1 MFFLT
6 TFCMDVGKT
15 FLFYFSQIILLL
27 LCILRISTQVLEPEA
42 QCFTFAPT
50 PSVNS
55 TQRDGTSPNS
65 IDDTIDRITR
75 EDDTRVGQSSTRK
88 IPRRNQIRMDQTE
101 KELGDV
107 QQAVLP
113 VDSERYQTG
122 IVPQTSQTHCH
133 KKMKIQDFEEQ
144 IEFMLSKLEEAKS
157 TTCPDGKLFSVVL
170 RELNFIF
177 LGQVGLDL
185 VEKTSE
191 KIKEMIRKAEE
202 EKSKIPEIVIKE
214 RLESLLRLGAAH
226 GHVDVLR
233 F

>member
-1 MFFLT
+1 MIYRVFR
-6 TFCMDVGKT
+6 KT
-15 FLFYFSQIILLL
+15 SSNKPTKIRLDRACLPNFW
-27 LCILRISTQVLEPEA
+27 
-42 QCFTFAPT
+42 APT

-75 EDDTRVGQSSTRK
+75 GDDTRVGQSSTRK
-88 IPRRNQIRMDQTE
+88 IPRRNQIRMDQTG

-122 IVPQTSQTHCH
+122 IVPQ
-133 KKMKIQDFEEQ
+133 KMKIQDFEEQ

-202 EKSKIPEIVIKE
+202 EQSKIPEIVIKE

>member
-1 MFFLT
+1 
-6 TFCMDVGKT
+6 MDEVNSASSKYDRALEG
-15 FLFYFSQIILLL
+15 FLFLIGAEEFEPTKIRLDRACLPNSQ
-27 LCILRISTQVLEPEA
+27 
-42 QCFTFAPT
+42 APT

-75 EDDTRVGQSSTRK
+75 EDDTRISNWNCSPN
-88 IPRRNQIRMDQTE
+88 ISNP
-101 KELGDV
+101 
-107 QQAVLP
+107 
-113 VDSERYQTG
+113 
-122 IVPQTSQTHCH
+122 
-133 KKMKIQDFEEQ
+133 KMKIQDFEEQ

>member
-1 MFFLT
+1 MKRSGAMLGRT
-6 TFCMDVGKT
+6 SKNLLKVCKLPSNWVALPPRPTKIRLDRAC
-15 FLFYFSQIILLL
+15 LPNSQ
-27 LCILRISTQVLEPEA
+27 
-42 QCFTFAPT
+42 APT

-75 EDDTRVGQSSTRK
+75 GDDTRVGQSSTRK
-88 IPRRNQIRMDQTE
+88 IPRRNQIRMDETG

-122 IVPQTSQTHCH
+122 IVPQ
-133 KKMKIQDFEEQ
+133 KMEIQDFEEQ

-157 TTCPDGKLFSVVL
+157 TTCPGGKLFSVVL

-202 EKSKIPEIVIKE
+202 EQSKIPEIVIKE
-214 RLESLLRLGAAH
+214 RSESLLCLCAAH
-226 GHVDVLR
+226 GHVDVPRL
-233 F
+233 